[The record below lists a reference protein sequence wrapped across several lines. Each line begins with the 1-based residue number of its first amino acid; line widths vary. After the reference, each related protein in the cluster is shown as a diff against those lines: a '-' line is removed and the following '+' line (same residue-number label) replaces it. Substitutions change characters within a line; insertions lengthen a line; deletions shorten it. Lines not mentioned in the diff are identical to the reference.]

1 MDSSVVNETT
11 RVLIAVNSNNT
22 EHKYGENPLKISVTT
37 DRNYQCYVLNT
48 LLLLPEVEELVL
60 HYVLDRNSKLI

>member
-48 LLLLPEVEELVL
+48 LC
-60 HYVLDRNSKLI
+60 N

>member
-22 EHKYGENPLKISVTT
+22 EHKYGENPLKIFCHDRQELPMLRIKYSV
-37 DRNYQCYVLNT
+37 
-48 LLLLPEVEELVL
+48 
-60 HYVLDRNSKLI
+60 